1 MTVQDRVSAINY
13 KNCEEAALR
22 YGACT
27 AAVPIKDTIKVVSP
41 EGFAVDTPDR
51 NTLWQI
57 QTPQVFRSDIISSAY
72 TKMYADTDRVRLQM
86 MPCL

>member
-1 MTVQDRVSAINY
+1 MGMPV
-13 KNCEEAALR
+13 
-22 YGACT
+22 
-27 AAVPIKDTIKVVSP
+27 KDTIKVVSP

-72 TKMYADTDRVRLQM
+72 TKCMRIQTGVRLQM